1 MPAPAAGE
9 KRYYTEAAFG
19 EDVGTTVFRNPM
31 HFDLTDLRLFLN
43 TTETGSI
50 TAGAARSHLALAS
63 ASARLRGLEASLGT
77 ALLTRGRRGVRATA
91 AGQALAYHARSLL
104 QHVDRMQED
113 LGDYASGFKGRVRLL
128 CNTAAATEHLPEP
141 LGAFLRAHPNIDVD
155 LQEQPSHRIL
165 PELREGTADV
175 GIVSDAVDLSGLYV
189 TPFRRDRL
197 VLLAARGHPLARR
210 TRVRYS
216 ETLDYDHVGL
226 PVSTALGVYLDDQ
239 AARIGRSLRARV
251 RVHGFDAV
259 ARLVMQGAGLGIMPE
274 SAARRWQGRGGA
286 RLLILDEPWADRQLM
301 LCART
306 LDALPNYAR
315 ALIQALQP
323 EAGDRT

>member
-1 MPAPAAGE
+1 MQ
-9 KRYYTEAAFG
+9 
-19 EDVGTTVFRNPM
+19 
-31 HFDLTDLRLFLN
+31 FDLPERGFCLTP
-43 TTETGSI
+43 
-50 TAGAARSHLALAS
+50 TAAASTPGGAARRKLGGAA
-63 ASARLRGLEASLGT
+63 ARPRLRGLEASLGA
-77 ALLTRGRRGVRATA
+77 ALLTRGRRGVRPTA

-128 CNTAAATEHLPEP
+128 CNTAAVTEHLPEP

-175 GIVSDAVDLSGLYV
+175 GIVTDAVDLSGLYA

-197 VLLAARGHPLARR
+197 MVLAPRGHAVARR
-210 TRVRYS
+210 TRVRYG
-216 ETLDYDHVGL
+216 ETLDHDHVGL
-226 PVSTALGVYLDDQ
+226 PSYTALGIYMDDQ

-251 RVHGFDAV
+251 RVQGFDAV

-274 SAARRWQGRGGA
+274 SAARRWSGHGGT
-286 RLLILDEPWADRQLM
+286 RLLILDERWADRQLM

-306 LDALPNYAR
+306 LEGLPNYAR
-315 ALIQALQP
+315 ALIHALQP
-323 EAGDRT
+323 QPESQASARASGRMEKAQPSAIERRAATGE